1 NRALVVREASLNLV
15 QGKHEIV
22 LSALPFDLLDESV
35 RVSGTGSAKAG
46 ILDVKIETEHTAAIQ
61 DKEIK
66 ILQQK
71 IDSLQLEDQK
81 ASDQIAILE
90 AQKSF
95 VESLKAETARDIS
108 QKIMINKPAIQ
119 DWQDIVQFFNKNLS
133 QIFEGLRREKSRRK
147 ELDNERQAVERK
159 ISQIRS
165 SQARSYKQ
173 IKTTLV
179 IEESGNAKI
188 HASYFVN
195 GASWYPVYDAR
206 VLSATKKMELT
217 YYGMVQQATG
227 EDWKNV
233 KLTLSTVQPLTTSS
247 LPELRPLFIEVDQ
260 PASFSGLGRAGA
272 ISPYS
277 VTYHRDESLP
287 SGAGAIS
294 GKVMDRETGE
304 PLPGANLVI
313 AGGKWGA
320 AADANGNFVFRDVP
334 VGQYDLKASFIGYQ
348 SVNMNIAVREKQN
361 LNLDI
366 VMNASA
372 LQTGEAAVAV
382 AEKQSLQQEFTYSL
396 ANIETNLLTS
406 IFEIPV
412 ENDIPGDNSPHKV
425 TIRIESMNIEFQYT
439 TIPKLLEKTF
449 LQGKIVNQSGFPL
462 SAGPINVFLEND
474 FVNKNFIPNVVPNDT
489 LTLSVGIDEGI
500 KVSRKLVNRF
510 LESKGLLGGK
520 KKVTFEYEIMLTNT
534 KTTEESVN
542 VMDQLPISRNEKIKI
557 ELLEPNARDVQID
570 NQKRIKWLVRLK
582 PGETKRLPLKYQ
594 IEFPK
599 EVEVSGLE

>member
-1 NRALVVREASLNLV
+1 M
-15 QGKHEIV
+15 
-22 LSALPFDLLDESV
+22 
-35 RVSGTGSAKAG
+35 
-46 ILDVKIETEHTAAIQ
+46 Q

-95 VESLKAETARDIS
+95 IESLKAETARDIS

-133 QIFEGLRREKSRRK
+133 QIYEGLRKEKSRRK
-147 ELDNERQAVERK
+147 ELENERQAVERK

-179 IEESGNAKI
+179 IEESGSAKI
-188 HASYFVN
+188 QASYFVN

-206 VLSATKKMELT
+206 VLPATKKLELT

-227 EDWKNV
+227 EDWKDV

-247 LPELRPLFIEVDQ
+247 LPELQPLFIEVDQ
-260 PASFSGLGRAGA
+260 PLSYLGRGRAGA
-272 ISPYS
+272 ISPHS
-277 VTYHRDESLP
+277 VTYHRDENLP

-294 GKVMDRETGE
+294 GTVRDKETGE

-320 AADANGNFVFRDVP
+320 AADANGNFIFRDVP
-334 VGQYDLKASFIGYQ
+334 VGQYDLKVSFIGYQ
-348 SVNMNIAVREKQN
+348 SVNMNIFVREKQN

-366 VMNASA
+366 ALNASA
-372 LQTGEAAVAV
+372 IETGEAAVAV
-382 AEKQSLQQEFTYSL
+382 VEPQSLEQEFAYSL
-396 ANIETNLLTS
+396 ANIETNLLS
-406 IFEIPV
+406 SVFEIPV

-425 TIRIESMNIEFQYT
+425 TIRIESMDIEFRYT
-439 TIPKLLEKTF
+439 TIPKVLEKTF
-449 LQGKIVNQSGFPL
+449 LQGKVVNQSGFPL
-462 SAGPINVFLEND
+462 SAGQINVFLEND
-474 FVNKNFIPNVVPNDT
+474 FVNKSFIRNIVPNDT
-489 LTLSVGIDEGI
+489 LELSVGIDEGI
-500 KVSRKLVNRF
+500 KVSRKLVNRY

-520 KKVTFEYEIMLTNT
+520 KKVTFEYEILLTNT
-534 KTTEESVN
+534 KATEESVN
-542 VMDQLPISRNEKIKI
+542 IMDQLPISRNEKVRI
-557 ELLEPNARDVQID
+557 ELLEPDEREVQID